1 MKVQITTQ
9 LFAEL
14 FMTGSCM
21 LGRLTQI
28 IWNRRHNKQH
38 KKCVYFSY
46 STSKYMKNAF
56 NFTDGFC
63 IIQMNKYSITDAK
76 EVEVTTSSCYK

>member
-38 KKCVYFSY
+38 RKCIYFSY
-46 STSKYMKNAF
+46 SMSKYMKNAF
-56 NFTDGFC
+56 NFTDEY
-63 IIQMNKYSITDAK
+63 ILYNAD
-76 EVEVTTSSCYK
+76 E